1 MAKVM
6 EIKDL
11 AERTVARITSSEE
24 EFRRFMDTASRLPM
38 HPVQDQVLIY
48 AQRPEA
54 EMVFSYEDWKKKGK
68 CHVNRGAKGIALI
81 SENRYGGA
89 VRYVFCDRSVT
100 PYNGG
105 KLPKKWFF
113 TEEKSPEVFSR
124 LEEKYGATEA
134 EAATAERLIEILEK
148 ECDAWLEAK
157 ISPAQRQ
164 DFGRLLKTMAIYL
177 YHAPQNGNR
186 PGRGE
191 RAL

>member
-1 MAKVM
+1 MIYGWKYMGGIEMAKVM

-11 AERTVARITSSEE
+11 AERTIERITSSEE

-38 HPVQDQVLIY
+38 HPVRDQVLIY

-54 EMVFSYEDWKKKGK
+54 EMVFSYEDWQKKGK

-105 KLPKKWFF
+105 KLPKKWFLRKRSHPRF
-113 TEEKSPEVFSR
+113 FRGWMRNMGRQKRR
-124 LEEKYGATEA
+124 L
-134 EAATAERLIEILEK
+134 R
-148 ECDAWLEAK
+148 
-157 ISPAQRQ
+157 R
-164 DFGRLLKTMAIYL
+164 R
-177 YHAPQNGNR
+177 
-186 PGRGE
+186 RG
-191 RAL
+191 